1 MELILKEPI
10 EKLVPKLIAFNNE
23 ELKNQ
28 LLPQLQNYKN
38 MVYSEDEISTAK
50 ADRANLNKLKTAI
63 DDERK
68 RIKKIYLEPYNHFE
82 SQVKEIVTLVED
94 TSNVIDLQVKQ
105 FEEEKKNLKKTQII
119 EFWNEKIGN
128 LSNLIDINAIFND
141 QWLNAT
147 YSIKK
152 VQEDI
157 KYFIMKTNQDLEII
171 SNLGAS
177 QVNYLK
183 DFYLRTFDITKTLQE
198 KKRIEEQEQ
207 RLQELSQKQVQEDT
221 KQHDVVTLST
231 EEEAKVYDFRITA
244 TRSQVE
250 LLKEFLIK
258 NNIKYGKVPT
268 KGE

>member
-28 LLPQLQNYKN
+28 LLPQLEHYKN
-38 MVYSEDEISTAK
+38 IVYSEDQIANAK
-50 ADRANLNKLKTAI
+50 TDRATLNKLKTAI
-63 DDERK
+63 EDERK

-82 SQVKEIVTLVED
+82 NQVKEIVTLVED
-94 TSNVIDLQVKQ
+94 TSNTIDSQVKS
-105 FEEEKKNLKKTQII
+105 FEEEKKNNKKMQIVA
-119 EFWNEKIGN
+119 FWNEKVGD
-128 LSNLIDINAIFND
+128 LSNLIEFNAIFNE

-147 YSIKK
+147 YSMKK
-152 VQEDI
+152 VEEDI
-157 KYFIMKTNQDLEII
+157 DYLLMKTRQDLDII
-171 SNLGAS
+171 SALGSS

-198 KKRIEEQEQ
+198 KTRIEEQEK
-207 RLQELSQKQVQEDT
+207 RLQELSQKTAQEDT

-231 EEEAKVYDFRITA
+231 EEETKVYDFRITA

>member
-38 MVYSEDEISTAK
+38 IVYTEEQISTAK

-68 RIKKIYLEPYNHFE
+68 RIKKIYLDPYNHFE

-94 TSNVIDLQVKQ
+94 TSNVIDSQVKR
-105 FEEEKKNLKKTQII
+105 FEEEKKNIKKMQII
-119 EFWNEKIGN
+119 EFWNEKIDN
-128 LSNLIDINAIFND
+128 LADLIDINTIFND

-147 YSIKK
+147 YSLKK

-157 KYFIMKTNQDLEII
+157 EQFIKKANQDLEII
-171 SNLGAS
+171 SNIGAS

-198 KKRIEEQEQ
+198 KTRLEEQEKK
-207 RLQELSQKQVQEDT
+207 LQELSQKTTQQDT
-221 KQHDVVTLST
+221 NKEVANVVTT
-231 EEEAKVYDFRITA
+231 EAETKVYDFRITA
-244 TRSQVE
+244 TRQQVE

>member
-38 MVYSEDEISTAK
+38 MVYSEDQISTAK
-50 ADRANLNKLKTAI
+50 TDRANLNKLKSAI

-82 SQVKEIVTLVED
+82 SQVKEIVALVED
-94 TSNVIDLQVKQ
+94 TANVIDSQVKQ

-128 LSNLIDINAIFND
+128 LANLIDINAIFND
-141 QWLNAT
+141 QWLNTT

-157 KYFIMKTNQDLEII
+157 EYFIMKTNQDLEII

-198 KKRIEEQEQ
+198 KTRIEEQDKK
-207 RLQELSQKQVQEDT
+207 LQELSQKTAQEDT
-221 KQHDVVTLST
+221 KKETTNVVTT
-231 EEEAKVYDFRITA
+231 EAETKVYDFRITA
-244 TRSQVE
+244 TREQVE
-250 LLKEFLIK
+250 LLKEFLNK

-268 KGE
+268 IGE